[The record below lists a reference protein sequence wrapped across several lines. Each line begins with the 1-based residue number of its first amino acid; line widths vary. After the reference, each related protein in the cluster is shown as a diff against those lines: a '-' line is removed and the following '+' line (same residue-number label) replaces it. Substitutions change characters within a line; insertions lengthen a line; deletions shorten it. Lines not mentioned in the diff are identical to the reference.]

1 MFSDKLNRF
10 RDTRIFLKRVIIIVS
25 DNIIDYLI

>member
-1 MFSDKLNRF
+1 MFSDELNRF
-10 RDTRIFLKRVIIIVS
+10 GDIRIFLKRVIIIIS